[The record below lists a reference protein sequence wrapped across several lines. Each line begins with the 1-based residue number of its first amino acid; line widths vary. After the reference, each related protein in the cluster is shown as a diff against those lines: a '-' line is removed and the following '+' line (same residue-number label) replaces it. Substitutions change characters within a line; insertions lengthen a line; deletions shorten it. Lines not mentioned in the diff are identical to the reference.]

1 MNLRTINWVIDKLE
15 LQLVAAQYTNRSTE
29 LIGKALE
36 VAKYAKGQFKLNKQR
51 KKGKLEVN
59 NSSLVQHNIEFA
71 QETD

>member
-1 MNLRTINWVIDKLE
+1 MNLKTINWVIDKLE
-15 LQLVAAQYTNRSTE
+15 LQLVAAQCANRSTE

>member
-15 LQLVAAQYTNRSTE
+15 LQLVAAQCTNRSTE